1 MAVETE
7 SFTAGN
13 GTDIT
18 SVGSSIWAY
27 GDGSSGKLFVT
38 DNRIRP
44 ILNENFARFARRAGT
59 FTDNQYAQI
68 TLAKLAATSYA
79 GVCVRANTSGTGYIL
94 AVASNEYYLVKRVSF
109 SFVLMRAAG
118 RTFNTNDIL
127 RLEVSGTTLTAKQ
140 NGTAFWTA
148 TDSDIPSGN
157 PGVSA
162 WSKSASNFSAGDD
175 WEGGDL
181 VTTTLQN
188 FQYDWPHQL
197 HARR

>member
-27 GDGSSGKLFVT
+27 GNGSSGKLFVT
-38 DNRIRP
+38 DNQIRAT
-44 ILNENFARFARRAGT
+44 LNENITWFARRAGT

-68 TLAKLAATSYA
+68 KLVKFASSSRI
-79 GVCVRANTSGTGYIL
+79 GVCVRANTSGTGYL
-94 AVASNEYYLVKRVSF
+94 LVASNSEYFLISLVSYSF
-109 SFVLMRAAG
+109 TLLRSAG
-118 RTFNTNDIL
+118 LAFSVNDIL
-127 RLEVSGTTLTAKQ
+127 SLEVSGTTLTCKK
-140 NGTAFWTA
+140 NGTSFWTA
-148 TDSDIPSGN
+148 TDSNIASGN
-157 PGVSA
+157 PGVADLSA
-162 WSKSASNFSAGDD
+162 NALDFTAGDD
-175 WEGGDL
+175 WDGGDL
-181 VTTTLQN
+181 VAAALQN

>member
-1 MAVETE
+1 MATETE
-7 SFTAGN
+7 TFTAGN

-27 GDGSSGKLFVT
+27 GNGSSGKLFVT
-38 DNRIRP
+38 DNRIRA
-44 ILNENFARFARRAGT
+44 ILNEGIAWFARRAGT

-68 TLAKLAATSYA
+68 TLSKLASSSSV
-79 GVCVRANTSGTGYIL
+79 GVCVRANNAGTGYIL
-94 AVASNEYYLVKRVSF
+94 VAASNIYYLIKRVSY
-109 SFVLMRAAG
+109 SYVELKSASG
-118 RTFNTNDIL
+118 TFNVNDIL
-127 RLEVSGTTLTAKQ
+127 RLEVSGTTLTCKQ

-148 TDSDIPSGN
+148 TDSAITGGN
-157 PGVSA
+157 PGVADMSFN
-162 WSKSASNFSAGDD
+162 ASDFSAGDS

-181 VTTTLQN
+181 VATALQN

>member
-7 SFTAGN
+7 TFTAGN

-27 GDGSSGKLFVT
+27 GNGSSGKLFVT
-38 DNRIRP
+38 DNRIRA
-44 ILNENFARFARRAGT
+44 IVNGAIVWFARRAGT
-59 FTDNQYAQI
+59 FTDDQYAQI
-68 TLAKLAATSYA
+68 TLSKLVTLSSI
-79 GVCVRANTSGTGYIL
+79 GVCVRANTSGTGYML
-94 AVASNEYYLVKRVSF
+94 VAASNEYYLIKLVSF
-109 SFVLMRAAG
+109 SYVLMRAAG
-118 RTFNTNDIL
+118 RTFNVNDIL
-127 RLEVSGTTLTAKQ
+127 RLEVSGTTLTCKQ

-148 TDSDIPSGN
+148 TDSAITSGN
-157 PGVSA
+157 PGVADQSEN
-162 WSKSASNFSAGDD
+162 ASDFSAGDD

-181 VTTTLQN
+181 VATALQN